1 MTETVVSQKVQSHY
15 LESVQLQFQVTK
27 INLLNKDSIRETAMQ
42 LMTSVSDSHTNQAV
56 LSAWQRVT
64 NRISLVCSGTL
75 GIGAPVVYVEYLSS
89 LFPSKK
95 A

>member
-1 MTETVVSQKVQSHY
+1 MTENVINQKVQSHY
-15 LESVQLQFQVTK
+15 MESVQLKFQVTK
-27 INLLNKDSIRETAMQ
+27 INLLNKDSICETAMQ
-42 LMTSVSDSHTNQAV
+42 LMTSISDSHTNQAV

-75 GIGAPVVYVEYLSS
+75 GIGASVVYVEYLSS
-89 LFPSKK
+89 LFSSMK